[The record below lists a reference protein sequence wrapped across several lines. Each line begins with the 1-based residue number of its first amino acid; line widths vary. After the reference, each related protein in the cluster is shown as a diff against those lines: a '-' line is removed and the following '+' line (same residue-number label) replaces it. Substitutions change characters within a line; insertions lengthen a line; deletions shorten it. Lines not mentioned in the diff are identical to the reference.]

1 LAERHRETDINQ
13 QSDGTKMLM
22 LMRMV
27 IPAFPAEERFDFGV
41 TGPWMQMFFITTEQA
56 EGFAAMSRV
65 VERSDTKRA

>member
-1 LAERHRETDINQ
+1 
-13 QSDGTKMLM
+13 
-22 LMRMV
+22 MRMV